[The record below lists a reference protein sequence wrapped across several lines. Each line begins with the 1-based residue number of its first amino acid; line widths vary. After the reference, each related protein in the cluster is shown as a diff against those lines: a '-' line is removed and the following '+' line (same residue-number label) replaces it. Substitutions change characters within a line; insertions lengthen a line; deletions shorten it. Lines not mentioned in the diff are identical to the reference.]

1 MKKMGAYFC
10 SWRAGAFRKT
20 RLNPAAFLARYRNF
34 FSGVPLIFF
43 FCLLWEILPRIGV
56 LNPIFF
62 PPFSEVLLALGALI
76 HSGTLLKHI
85 GSSLFRAMAG
95 FLLAVLAAGPLGFL
109 MGYSRKFERAADLL
123 VQTLR
128 NVSQFALLPVFIM
141 LFGIGEISKIGLT
154 FYASV
159 WHMLINTIS
168 GVKNVDPM
176 LIRAAVSM
184 RTSKKDLFWKIIMP
198 ASFPSVVAGMRLGGR
213 SAMMAVI
220 GAEMIAAKSG
230 VGYFVQYSQ
239 LIYHFPDMYAG
250 IIVLCFLGLVLN
262 YFLVWIERRATS
274 WKIQNE
280 EIKN

>member
-1 MKKMGAYFC
+1 MLPGHI
-10 SWRAGAFRKT
+10 RTRKIS
-20 RLNPAAFLARYRNF
+20 RPERSKLHILIVRYRNF
-34 FSGVPLIFF
+34 FSGIPLIVF
-43 FCLLWEILPRIGV
+43 FCLLWELLPRTGL

-62 PPFSEVLLALGALI
+62 PPFSEVLLALNALI
-76 HSGTLLKHI
+76 RSGELLVHI

-95 FLLAVLAAGPLGFL
+95 FLFALLIAVPLGFL
-109 MGYSRKFERAADLL
+109 MGYYRKFERATDLMI
-123 VQTLR
+123 QTLR

-141 LFGIGEISKIGLT
+141 LFGIGEMFKIGLT
-154 FYASV
+154 FYASI

-168 GVKNVDPM
+168 GVKNVDPL

-184 RTSKKDLFWKIIMP
+184 RTSRTDLFRKVVLP

-250 IIVLCFLGLVLN
+250 IIVLCILGLVLN
-262 YFLVWIERRATS
+262 YFLVWIEKKATP
-274 WKIQNE
+274 WKLQNGE
-280 EIKN
+280 TEK